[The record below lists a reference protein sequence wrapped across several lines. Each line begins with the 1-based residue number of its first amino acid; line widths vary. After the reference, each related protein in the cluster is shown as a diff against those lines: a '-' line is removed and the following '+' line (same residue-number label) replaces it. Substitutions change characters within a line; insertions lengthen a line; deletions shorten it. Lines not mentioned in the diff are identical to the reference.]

1 MAGNVRGNAT
11 TPEKNYQ
18 VKTKE
23 GDKQSSYLENKL
35 IGSTYVTLTE
45 EEGTYDKRLKIE
57 VDAGAI
63 GAGVLDWKVA
73 VDSGDVATPG
83 YLEDKLIEGDGT
95 VSVTN
100 NGTEIEVEL
109 DADLDDL
116 NDVTVAAV
124 ADDDLL
130 RYDFASSQWT
140 NDVALESTHT
150 GATDKVPTARSL
162 SNLLQGLVVNTNED
176 FAEGY
181 ESVANMYRTIDMD
194 VSRIMYVTKAA
205 TTLVD
210 SYPDPADL
218 IGTEAVFVTGVDP
231 DRDVFGQVGI
241 KTKEDGAGSDYFM
254 AALMQFTLN
263 EDYME
268 ASAGVGSTIYLDVMF
283 KLADSSN
290 VAWET
295 QVRAFPYYVK
305 DADTART
312 ALSTVDNV
320 ISWTINGTD
329 LYEWHSFAITG
340 PSASTTPTPI
350 AIFLACL
357 SEDGTTY
364 DDTPINNATICGAR
378 VRYKKQTLQLRTAD
392 VSL

>member
-1 MAGNVRGNAT
+1 MSGNVRGSAT
-11 TPEKNYQ
+11 TPERNYQ

-45 EEGTYDKRLKIE
+45 EDGTYGKRLKVEI
-57 VDAGAI
+57 DAEAV
-63 GAGVLDWKVA
+63 GAGILDWKVK
-73 VDSGDVATPG
+73 VDSSDATPE
-83 YLEDKLIEGDGT
+83 YLEDKIIEGDGT
-95 VSVTN
+95 VDVTN
-100 NGTEIEVEL
+100 NGSEIEIEL

-116 NDVTVAAV
+116 NDVTVTAA
-124 ADDDLL
+124 ANLDIM
-130 RYDFASSQWT
+130 RYDNATSQWI
-140 NDVALESTHT
+140 NDMALEATHT
-150 GATDKVPTARSL
+150 GATTAVPTARSL

-181 ESVANMYRTIDMD
+181 ESVANQYKVKDID
-194 VSRIMYVTKAA
+194 VSRIMYATKTA

-218 IGTEAVFVTGVDP
+218 IGTSAVFVTGSDP
-231 DRDVFGQVGI
+231 DREEFGQVGI

-254 AALMQFTLN
+254 AALMQFTLD

-268 ASAGVGSTIYLDVMF
+268 ASAGVGSTVYLDVMF

-312 ALSTVDNV
+312 ALSTVDKV

-357 SEDGTTY
+357 SGDGTTY

>member
-116 NDVTVAAV
+116 NDVTVTAV
-124 ADDDLL
+124 ANLDIL
-130 RYDFASSQWT
+130 RYDNATSQWI
-140 NDVALESTHT
+140 NDVALEAAHT
-150 GATDKVPTARSL
+150 GAIDAVPTARSI

-194 VSRIMYVTKAA
+194 VSRIMFIEDTDGTAANIISAA
-205 TTLVD
+205 THYPLITKLVALAAQLD
-210 SYPDPADL
+210 
-218 IGTEAVFVTGVDP
+218 
-231 DRDVFGQVGI
+231 
-241 KTKEDGAGSDYFM
+241 DGAD
-254 AALMQFTLN
+254 
-263 EDYME
+263 E
-268 ASAGVGSTIYLDVMF
+268 ARGPL
-283 KLADSSN
+283 
-290 VAWET
+290 
-295 QVRAFPYYVK
+295 VK
-305 DADTART
+305 
-312 ALSTVDNV
+312 
-320 ISWTINGTD
+320 
-329 LYEWHSFAITG
+329 
-340 PSASTTPTPI
+340 
-350 AIFLACL
+350 
-357 SEDGTTY
+357 
-364 DDTPINNATICGAR
+364 
-378 VRYKKQTLQLRTAD
+378 
-392 VSL
+392 